1 MSNFA
6 STIDKEQLQSLETA
20 VFPGKIVLLD
30 AEEISPEL
38 EEIFR
43 AEKLW
48 GFDTESKPVFKKGAK
63 NRIALIQMATKDTCY
78 LVRLSKQFPS
88 VLTEIFNNP
97 EVMKVGLSSKDDFLQ
112 LRSICKDLKP
122 QNVVE
127 LQSMVKS
134 YGIEELS
141 LQKIYAILFGQRI
154 SKTQRLSNW
163 QAPELSEAQQ
173 QYAAMDAW
181 SVREIYL
188 KLQEFTPQAVRE

>member
-30 AEEISPEL
+30 AEEITPEL

-78 LVRLSKQFPS
+78 LVRLSKQFPP

-188 KLQEFTPQAVRE
+188 KLQGLTPQAVRE

>member
-6 STIDKEQLQSLETA
+6 STIDKEQLQGLETA

-78 LVRLSKQFPS
+78 LVRLSKQFPP

>member
-30 AEEISPEL
+30 AEEITPEL

-43 AEKLW
+43 AETLW

-78 LVRLSKQFPS
+78 LVRLSKKFPP

-97 EVMKVGLSSKDDFLQ
+97 EYWRVFYVQNIHTNWDMEVKFVPYKVPYVSGYRTVKEF
-112 LRSICKDLKP
+112 IEGPKP
-122 QNVVE
+122 
-127 LQSMVKS
+127 
-134 YGIEELS
+134 
-141 LQKIYAILFGQRI
+141 R
-154 SKTQRLSNW
+154 
-163 QAPELSEAQQ
+163 
-173 QYAAMDAW
+173 
-181 SVREIYL
+181 YL
-188 KLQEFTPQAVRE
+188 L

>member
-38 EEIFR
+38 EDIFR

-78 LVRLSKQFPS
+78 LVRLSKQFPP

-188 KLQEFTPQAVRE
+188 KLQGLTPQAVRE

>member
-78 LVRLSKQFPS
+78 LVRLSKQFPP

-97 EVMKVGLSSKDDFLQ
+97 DVMKVGLSSKDDFLQ
-112 LRSICKDLKP
+112 LRSICKELKP

-134 YGIEELS
+134 YGIEELG

-188 KLQEFTPQAVRE
+188 KLQGLTPQAVRE

>member
-6 STIDKEQLQSLETA
+6 STIDKEQLQGLETA

-78 LVRLSKQFPS
+78 LVRLSKQFPP

-188 KLQEFTPQAVRE
+188 KLQEFTPRAVRE

>member
-43 AEKLW
+43 AETLW

-78 LVRLSKQFPS
+78 LVRLSKQFPP

-112 LRSICKDLKP
+112 LRSICKELKP

-188 KLQEFTPQAVRE
+188 KLQGLTPQAVRE

>member
-20 VFPGKIVLLD
+20 VFLGKIVLLD
-30 AEEISPEL
+30 AEEITSEL

-78 LVRLSKQFPS
+78 LVRLSKQFPP

-188 KLQEFTPQAVRE
+188 KLQGLTPQAVRE

>member
-78 LVRLSKQFPS
+78 LVRLSKQFPP

-188 KLQEFTPQAVRE
+188 KLQGLTPQAVRE

>member
-78 LVRLSKQFPS
+78 LVRLSKQFPP

-97 EVMKVGLSSKDDFLQ
+97 DVMKVGLSSKDDFLQ
-112 LRSICKDLKP
+112 LRSICKELKP

-188 KLQEFTPQAVRE
+188 KLQEITPQAVRE

>member
-6 STIDKEQLQSLETA
+6 STIDKEQLQGLETA

-78 LVRLSKQFPS
+78 LVRLSKQFPP

-188 KLQEFTPQAVRE
+188 KLQEITPQAVRE

>member
-78 LVRLSKQFPS
+78 LVRLSKKFPP

-112 LRSICKDLKP
+112 LRSICKELKP

-188 KLQEFTPQAVRE
+188 KLQGLTPQAVRE

>member
-78 LVRLSKQFPS
+78 LVRLSKQFPP

-188 KLQEFTPQAVRE
+188 KLQEITPQAGRE

>member
-20 VFPGKIVLLD
+20 VFSGKIVLLD

-78 LVRLSKQFPS
+78 LVRLSKQFPP

-188 KLQEFTPQAVRE
+188 KLQGLTPQAVRE

>member
-78 LVRLSKQFPS
+78 LVRLSKQFPP

-127 LQSMVKS
+127 LQSMMKS